1 MITPD
6 IPKKVEQLIKDAGI
20 SAMIY
25 QTLMESITEYYYK
38 GIDNIE
44 AQLQINFETVNPRV
58 LNFIKEYNFNLIKD
72 MNTELANKL
81 RDSLSRNMMTGDR
94 KNMVSEIK
102 NIFDTTTERAK
113 MIARTETAR
122 AYAMGEMV
130 GANQAKARGI
140 NTKKYWLT
148 AKDDRVCPT
157 CVGLGNKYTQNKAI
171 DIDKDFISPDGKFR
185 GLTYPS
191 HPHCRCTVVYTVV

>member
-58 LNFIKEYNFNLIKD
+58 LNFIKEYNFN
-72 MNTELANKL
+72 
-81 RDSLSRNMMTGDR
+81 
-94 KNMVSEIK
+94 
-102 NIFDTTTERAK
+102 
-113 MIARTETAR
+113 
-122 AYAMGEMV
+122 
-130 GANQAKARGI
+130 
-140 NTKKYWLT
+140 
-148 AKDDRVCPT
+148 
-157 CVGLGNKYTQNKAI
+157 
-171 DIDKDFISPDGKFR
+171 
-185 GLTYPS
+185 
-191 HPHCRCTVVYTVV
+191 